1 MTTYQDIFDK
11 YHSEHL
17 QAFTSL
23 RDESAG
29 LESISRTCVEAILA
43 GKKLLICGNGGSAAD
58 AQHFAA
64 ELTGR
69 YRRERHPLPALAL
82 TTDTSALTCIGN
94 DYAYDDVFSRQ
105 VEALGQA
112 GDVLIGISTSGTS
125 KNVLKALEAAKS
137 KGLKTV
143 MLTGGREGSST
154 LADHTLKVPSTT
166 TAHIQEMHIFCIH
179 VICENIDEAVL
190 EKSNA

>member
-1 MTTYQDIFDK
+1 MTHQDIFEK

-17 QAFTSL
+17 QAFTAL
-23 RDESAG
+23 REHASELGEIA
-29 LESISRTCVEAILA
+29 RTCTEAILS

-69 YRRERHPLPALAL
+69 YRRERHALPALAL

-94 DYAYDDVFSRQ
+94 DYAYEDVFSRQ

-112 GDVLIGISTSGTS
+112 EDVLIGISTSGTS
-125 KNVLKALEAAKS
+125 KNVLKAIEAARK

-143 MLTGGREGSST
+143 MLTGGREGSSPV
-154 LADHTLKVPSTT
+154 ADHTLKVPSTT